1 MPKNCPKKI
10 FLGNPQKKYYI
21 KILKIK
27 IYIINIIIQKIK
39 FLGINSALLNKN
51 E

>member
-10 FLGNPQKKYYI
+10 FLGNPQKI
-21 KILKIK
+21 IILKKLNIK